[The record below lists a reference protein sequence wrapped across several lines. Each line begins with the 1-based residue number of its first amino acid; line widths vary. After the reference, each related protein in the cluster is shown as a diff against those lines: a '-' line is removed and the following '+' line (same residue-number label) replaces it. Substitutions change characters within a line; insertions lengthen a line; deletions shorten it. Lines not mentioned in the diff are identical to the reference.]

1 MNNDYSFYLFCKLR
15 AIILPSDEPYD
26 LLYSE
31 DKLLFEDYDNSPFD
45 IDSKGEYECMVDYLI
60 FKKQL
65 N

>member
-1 MNNDYSFYLFCKLR
+1 MNHEYSFYLFAKLR
-15 AIILPSDEPYD
+15 AEILPSDKPYD

-31 DKLLFEDYDNSPFD
+31 DKLLFEDYDDSPFNTD
-45 IDSKGEYECMVDYLI
+45 KKGEYECMVDYLI